1 MTEGKNRQWI
11 LNARP
16 AGKLTG
22 EEFLWNE
29 VPVPRPADGQVLI
42 RTLWLSVDP
51 AQRLWMARDSYKPA
65 VPLGDVMQSFAVGQ
79 VIDSR
84 HPDFKP
90 GDIVRGDFSWQ
101 DYVVTDGKGFGG
113 MHKVAPGTPPN
124 LALSLF
130 GVNGLTAYFG
140 MIEIGKIKAGETV
153 VVSSAAGATGSVAG
167 QIARIKGCR
176 VIGTAGG
183 EAKCAWLVDAA
194 RFNAAI
200 DYKNEDVGTRLSEL
214 CPDGIDVFFDNV
226 GGEVLNE
233 VLARIKLNARVVL
246 CGSISKSDAATPQP
260 GPANYSNLVARR
272 ARMEGFTG
280 LDYPARIPEAFEALG
295 RWQRDDSLVHRED
308 VAIGLE
314 NAPKALLRLFAGEN
328 FGKQLVKVAD
338 AAA

>member
-1 MTEGKNRQWI
+1 
-11 LNARP
+11 
-16 AGKLTG
+16 
-22 EEFLWNE
+22 
-29 VPVPRPADGQVLI
+29 
-42 RTLWLSVDP
+42 
-51 AQRLWMARDSYKPA
+51 
-65 VPLGDVMQSFAVGQ
+65 
-79 VIDSR
+79 
-84 HPDFKP
+84 
-90 GDIVRGDFSWQ
+90 
-101 DYVVTDGKGFGG
+101 
-113 MHKVAPGTPPN
+113 
-124 LALSLF
+124 
-130 GVNGLTAYFG
+130 VNGLTAYFG

-167 QIARIKGCR
+167 QIAKIKGCR

-194 RFNAAI
+194 RFDAAI

-246 CGSISKSDAATPQP
+246 CGSISKSDAATLQP